1 MELNKVFAAIL
12 VAGIIAMVTGFVAEL
27 LVAPTELE
35 ENSYVVD
42 TGAAPAE
49 TGGEE
54 EEALPDIGTL
64 LASAD
69 PAAGEAL
76 TRACAACHTFEQ
88 GGPAKVGPNLWGIVG
103 GPIAHMEGFNYST
116 AMAEHGGEW
125 TYENL
130 NHFLHDPRG
139 WMPGTAMSY
148 AGVKDDADRA
158 NLIAYLSTL
167 SDNPVPFPEPAPAA
181 EEGAEAAPAEEG
193 AAAPA
198 EGEAAA
204 PAEEGAAPA
213 AEGEAAAPAEGEAAA
228 PAAEEGAAPAP
239 AEEGA
244 APAEEGAA
252 PAATP
257 AEEPTPSEDAGQA
270 ADDPAAEGQQVEEPA
285 RAN

>member
-1 MELNKVFAAIL
+1 MSGLELNKVFAAIL

-35 ENSYVVD
+35 ENAYVVD

-103 GPIAHMEGFNYST
+103 GPIAHMEGFNYSS

-139 WMPGTAMSY
+139 WLPGTAMSY

-167 SDNPVPFPEPAPAA
+167 SDSPVPFPEPAPA
-181 EEGAEAAPAEEG
+181 EEAAPAEEG
-193 AAAPA
+193 AAPA

-213 AEGEAAAPAEGEAAA
+213 AEGETAAPAAEEGAAAAPAEGEAAA
-228 PAAEEGAAPAP
+228 PAE
-239 AEEGA
+239 A
-244 APAEEGAA
+244 APAEGEAAA
-252 PAATP
+252 PAETAP

-285 RAN
+285 RSN